1 MCEGSLRGA
10 GIPTERKRGEQK
22 EPRSPPAVTAPRTKA
37 RGVGDAGHTTAGS
50 SDTQRERTE
59 THPSQ
64 IARNLNYF
72 TLNIKKRQ
80 TFLKIGKTL
89 DISPH

>member
-37 RGVGDAGHTTAGS
+37 GGVGGAGHTTAGS
-50 SDTQRERTE
+50 SDTQRERME